1 MLEFFGEIENENPI
15 ETIVGNRDRAESFVN
30 IFEIRD
36 TENTFTQINLD
47 MREQEYFHVSISMPE
62 EILEPEMEDLFYDCP
77 LPEDKN

>member
-36 TENTFTQINLD
+36 TENTFT
-47 MREQEYFHVSISMPE
+47 
-62 EILEPEMEDLFYDCP
+62 
-77 LPEDKN
+77 